1 MMWTE
6 LRDALRAL
14 RLHAAL
20 SLSDACRRCWLLSSW
35 SAGWRWRQEP
45 LDRLFCM
52 KTEGRLFCMKTEG
65 REECTG
71 FLMYVAARE
80 GAAEGFRRDVQACGR
95 RLRHNKCCFS
105 VETRLP

>member
-20 SLSDACRRCWLLSSW
+20 SLSDACLCCWLLSCW

-45 LDRLFCM
+45 LARLFCM
-52 KTEGRLFCMKTEG
+52 TTEG
-65 REECTG
+65 REKCTG
-71 FLMYVAARE
+71 FLIYVAARE
-80 GAAEGFRRDVQACGR
+80 GAAEGFRRDMQACGHR
-95 RLRHNKCCFS
+95 FRHKKCCFS
-105 VETRLP
+105 VETRLQ